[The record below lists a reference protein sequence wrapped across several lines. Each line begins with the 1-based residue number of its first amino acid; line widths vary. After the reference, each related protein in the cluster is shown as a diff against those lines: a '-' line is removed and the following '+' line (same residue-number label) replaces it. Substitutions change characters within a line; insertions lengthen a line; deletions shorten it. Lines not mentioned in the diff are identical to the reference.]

1 MARNFEGRF
10 NGAGKSFAIVVGRF
24 NALFT
29 EQLLE
34 GCLDGLM
41 RHGVDEDRVDIV
53 RVPGAWEIPVVCRR
67 LARSGRYRAVIAL
80 GAVIRGA
87 TPHFDHVAQAVSRG
101 ISEVSMATEVP
112 VINGVLTT
120 DTLEQTMERAGTKA
134 GNKGFDCA
142 MGALE
147 MADLLEQL
155 PEGPGA

>member
-1 MARNFEGRF
+1 MARSFEGRF

-24 NALFT
+24 NSLFT

-34 GCLDGLM
+34 GCLDGL
-41 RHGVDEDRVDIV
+41 RRNAVDEDRIDVV
-53 RVPGAWEIPVVCRR
+53 RVPGAWEMPLVCRR
-67 LARSGRYRAVIAL
+67 LAASGRYRAVIAL

-87 TPHFDHVAQAVSRG
+87 TPHFEHVSTAVSRG
-101 ISEVSMATEVP
+101 IAEVSLATGVP

-142 MGALE
+142 QTALE
-147 MADLLEQL
+147 MADLLERL

>member
-1 MARNFEGRF
+1 MARQFEGRF

-29 EQLLE
+29 EQLLQ
-34 GCLDGLM
+34 GCLDGLR
-41 RHGVDEDRVDIV
+41 RHGVDEDRIDVV
-53 RVPGAWEIPVVCRR
+53 RVPGAWEIPLVCRR
-67 LARSGRYRAVIAL
+67 LASSGRYRGVIAL

-87 TPHFDHVAQAVSRG
+87 TPHFEHVCNAVSRG
-101 ISEVSMATEVP
+101 VAEVALQTGVP

-142 MGALE
+142 QSALE